1 LVLEPDASSLL
12 SKLFAILH
20 DEYSEYELVEAVIAQ
35 GGLKKRRSGSIEPS
49 PRQAVGISTGRIKK
63 AISSSLAD
71 HVACGGECARNRGS
85 NAVDI

>member
-1 LVLEPDASSLL
+1 MVLEPDASSLL

-49 PRQAVGISTGRIKK
+49 PRQAVGNLHRKDQKS
-63 AISSSLAD
+63 D
-71 HVACGGECARNRGS
+71 FQFAR
-85 NAVDI
+85 